1 MENSLIEIKHTL
13 IIWPNNSA
21 PRHLPKRNENTCPQK
36 DSHMN
41 VHPTQMCINRQ
52 IDKQMVEIDTTNY
65 LFSNEKETR
74 KDTYHNM
81 NQTHAAKFWNK
92 LSKHTRWQKSDQRL
106 PVERVGV
113 GTGWKGTQEPWEV
126 TETFCVLITV
136 VFAWANTFVKIH
148 QTVQLQ
154 CVRGFILPCVT

>member
-1 MENSLIEIKHTL
+1 MIGEVEIGTLIHFLWISTLENSLIEIKHTL

-113 GTGWKGTQEPWEV
+113 GTGEKVHRNLGKWRKHSVSW
-126 TETFCVLITV
+126 
-136 VFAWANTFVKIH
+136 
-148 QTVQLQ
+148 LQ
-154 CVRGFILPCVT
+154 WCLLE